1 MGRMTAG
8 SLFDLIH
15 GFFMTYLPGQKC
27 ASPHT
32 AVAYRQAINL
42 YLGFICESTGT
53 ALKNLDFSA
62 FQKQHAEGFLAWMK
76 DTKQYA
82 PATINQK
89 MAGIREF
96 LSYASARNPELVVYL
111 RGFSDIPRQKTDTW
125 ASIDYMSENAVNAIL
140 RQPDPNTR
148 SGLRDLFYMVMIY
161 DTAARV
167 DEMAKIRIC
176 DVRIGKTST
185 VMLQGKGSKTRTVP
199 LMERTVSYFR
209 QYVILFHPHETEY
222 SKQPLF
228 YVERK
233 GTVTPMS
240 DDNVRRFMK
249 KYASLARS
257 ECTEVPDSVYPH
269 LWRHSRAMHL
279 YQHGMDLTLI
289 SQWLGHANLEVTLVY
304 AHADTEKKREAINK
318 AMENTSLATPDA
330 SVFMVDDDELL
341 KKLCGLR

>member
-1 MGRMTAG
+1 MGRITDG
-8 SLFDLIH
+8 SFFDQIH
-15 GFFMTYLPGQKC
+15 YFLMTYLPRQKC

-32 AVAYRQAINL
+32 VTAYRHALNL
-42 YLGFICESTGT
+42 YLDFVCESSGIS
-53 ALKNLDFSA
+53 LKNLDFHI
-62 FQKQHAEGFLAWMK
+62 FRKQYAEDFLFWMK
-76 DTKQYA
+76 DTKKYA
-82 PATINQK
+82 SATINQK
-89 MAGIREF
+89 MAAIREF
-96 LSYASARNPELVVYL
+96 LSYASARSPELITYL
-111 RGFSDIPRQKTDTW
+111 RAFSDIPRQKTDAW
-125 ASIDYMSENAVNAIL
+125 APVRYMSENAVNAIL

-148 SGLRDLFYMVMIY
+148 PGLRDLFYMVMLY

-167 DEMAKIRIC
+167 DEMAKMRIC

-185 VMLQGKGSKTRTVP
+185 AMLHGKGGKSRTVP

-209 QYVILFHPHETEY
+209 RYMSLFHPQETEY
-222 SKQPLF
+222 SRQFLF
-228 YVERK
+228 YVVRK
-233 GTVTPMS
+233 GTAAPMS

-249 KYASLARS
+249 KYAAAARL
-257 ECTEVPDSVYPH
+257 ECGEVPDNVYPH

-318 AMENTSLATPDA
+318 AMENTSLAVPDA
-330 SVFMVDDDELL
+330 SVFKVDDDELL

>member
-1 MGRMTAG
+1 MGRMTDS
-8 SLFDLIH
+8 SLFDRIH
-15 GFFMTYLPGQKC
+15 DFLMVYLPDQKC

-32 AVAYRQAINL
+32 VIAYRHAINI
-42 YLGFICESTGT
+42 YLDFICESTGT
-53 ALKNLDFSA
+53 VLKNLDFSV

-76 DTKQYA
+76 DTKQYTSS
-82 PATINQK
+82 TINQK

-111 RGFSDIPRQKTDTW
+111 RVFSDMPRQKTDTW
-125 ASIDYMSENAVNAIL
+125 ASIDYMSENTVNAIL
-140 RQPDPNTR
+140 RQPDPTTR
-148 SGLRDLFYMVMIY
+148 QGLRDLFYMVMIY

-167 DEMAKIRIC
+167 DEMMKIRIC
-176 DVRIGKTST
+176 DIRAGKAPT
-185 VMLQGKGSKTRTVP
+185 VTLQGKGSKTRIVP
-199 LMERTVSYFR
+199 LMERTVSYFK
-209 QYVILFHPHETEY
+209 QYVNLFHPQETEY
-222 SKQPLF
+222 SRQPLF
-228 YVERK
+228 YVKRR
-233 GTVTPMS
+233 GMTAPMS

-249 KYASLARS
+249 KYADMARL

-330 SVFMVDDDELL
+330 SVFKVEDDELL

>member
-1 MGRMTAG
+1 MGRITDS
-8 SLFDLIH
+8 SLFDRIH
-15 GFFMTYLPGQKC
+15 GFLTVYLPGQKC

-32 AVAYRQAINL
+32 VVAYRHAINL
-42 YLGFICESTGT
+42 YLDFICESTGG
-53 ALKNLDFSA
+53 ALKKLDFSA
-62 FQKQHAEGFLAWMK
+62 FQKQYAEEFLAWMK
-76 DTKQYA
+76 DTKQYTS
-82 PATINQK
+82 ATINQK

-96 LSYASARNPELVVYL
+96 LSYASVRNPELVAYL
-111 RGFSDIPRQKTDTW
+111 WGFSDIPRQKTDTW
-125 ASIDYMSENAVNAIL
+125 ASVEYMSENAVNAIL
-140 RQPDPNTR
+140 RQPDPATR
-148 SGLRDLFYMVMIY
+148 SGLRDLFYMILIY

-185 VMLQGKGSKTRTVP
+185 VLLHGKGSKTRTVP
-199 LMERTVSYFR
+199 IMERTVSHFK
-209 QYVILFHPHETEY
+209 QYMGLFHPQETEY

-228 YVERK
+228 YVKRK
-233 GTVTPMS
+233 GISAPMS

-249 KYASLARS
+249 KYASMAHM

-318 AMENTSLATPDA
+318 AMENTSLSTPDA
-330 SVFMVDDDELL
+330 SVFKVDDDELL

>member
-1 MGRMTAG
+1 MGRMTDS
-8 SLFDLIH
+8 SLFDRIH
-15 GFFMTYLPGQKC
+15 DFLMVYLPDQKC

-32 AVAYRQAINL
+32 VIAYRHAINI
-42 YLGFICESTGT
+42 YLDFICESTGT
-53 ALKNLDFSA
+53 VLKNLDFSV

-76 DTKQYA
+76 DTKQYTSS
-82 PATINQK
+82 TINQK

-111 RGFSDIPRQKTDTW
+111 RVFSDMPRQKTDTW

-140 RQPDPNTR
+140 RQPDPTTR
-148 SGLRDLFYMVMIY
+148 QGLRDLFYMVMIY

-167 DEMAKIRIC
+167 DEMMKIRIC
-176 DVRIGKTST
+176 DIRAGKAPT
-185 VMLQGKGSKTRTVP
+185 VTLQGKGSKTRIVP
-199 LMERTVSYFR
+199 LMERTVSYFK
-209 QYVILFHPHETEY
+209 QYVNLFHPQETEY
-222 SKQPLF
+222 SRQPLF
-228 YVERK
+228 YVKRR
-233 GTVTPMS
+233 GMTAPMS

-249 KYASLARS
+249 KYADMARL

-318 AMENTSLATPDA
+318 AMENTSLATPEA
-330 SVFMVDDDELL
+330 SVFKVEDDELL

>member
-1 MGRMTAG
+1 MGRMTDS
-8 SLFDLIH
+8 SLFDRIH
-15 GFFMTYLPGQKC
+15 DFLMVYLPDQKC

-32 AVAYRQAINL
+32 VIAYRHAINI
-42 YLGFICESTGT
+42 YLDFICESTGT
-53 ALKNLDFSA
+53 VLKNLDFSV

-76 DTKQYA
+76 DTKQYTSS
-82 PATINQK
+82 TINQK

-111 RGFSDIPRQKTDTW
+111 RVFSDMPRQKTDTW

-140 RQPDPNTR
+140 RQPDPTTR
-148 SGLRDLFYMVMIY
+148 QGLRDLFYMVMIY

-167 DEMAKIRIC
+167 DEMMKIRIC
-176 DVRIGKTST
+176 DIRTGKAPT
-185 VMLQGKGSKTRTVP
+185 VTLQGKGSKTRIVP
-199 LMERTVSYFR
+199 LMERTVSYFK
-209 QYVILFHPHETEY
+209 QYVNLFHPQETEY
-222 SKQPLF
+222 SRQPLF
-228 YVERK
+228 YVKRR
-233 GTVTPMS
+233 GMTAPMS

-249 KYASLARS
+249 KYADMARL

-330 SVFMVDDDELL
+330 SVFKVEDDELL

>member
-1 MGRMTAG
+1 MGRITDS
-8 SLFDLIH
+8 SLFDRIH
-15 GFFMTYLPGQKC
+15 GFLTVYLPGQKC

-32 AVAYRQAINL
+32 VVAYRHAINL
-42 YLGFICESTGT
+42 YLDFICESTGGT
-53 ALKNLDFSA
+53 LKKLDFSA
-62 FQKQHAEGFLAWMK
+62 FQKQYAEEFLAWMK
-76 DTKQYA
+76 DTKQYTS
-82 PATINQK
+82 ATINQK

-96 LSYASARNPELVVYL
+96 LSYASVRNPELVAYM

-125 ASIDYMSENAVNAIL
+125 ASVEYMSENAVNAIL
-140 RQPDPNTR
+140 RQPDPATR
-148 SGLRDLFYMVMIY
+148 SGLRDLFYMILIY

-185 VMLQGKGSKTRTVP
+185 VLLHGKGSKTRTVP
-199 LMERTVSYFR
+199 IMERTVSHFK
-209 QYVILFHPHETEY
+209 QYMGLFHPQETEY

-228 YVERK
+228 YVKSK
-233 GTVTPMS
+233 GIIAPKS

-249 KYASLARS
+249 KYASMAHM

-304 AHADTEKKREAINK
+304 AHADTEKKHEAINK
-318 AMENTSLATPDA
+318 AMENTSLSTPDA
-330 SVFMVDDDELL
+330 SVFKVDDDELL

>member
-1 MGRMTAG
+1 MGRMTDS
-8 SLFDLIH
+8 SLFDRIH
-15 GFFMTYLPGQKC
+15 DFLMVYLPDQKC

-32 AVAYRQAINL
+32 VIAYRHAINI
-42 YLGFICESTGT
+42 YLDFICESTGT
-53 ALKNLDFSA
+53 VLKNLDFSV

-76 DTKQYA
+76 DTKQYTSS
-82 PATINQK
+82 TINQK

-111 RGFSDIPRQKTDTW
+111 RVFSDMPRQKTDTW

-140 RQPDPNTR
+140 RQPDPTTR
-148 SGLRDLFYMVMIY
+148 QGLRDLFYMVMIY

-167 DEMAKIRIC
+167 DEMMKIRIC
-176 DVRIGKTST
+176 DIRAGKAPT
-185 VMLQGKGSKTRTVP
+185 VTLQGKGSKTRIVP
-199 LMERTVSYFR
+199 LMERTVSYFK
-209 QYVILFHPHETEY
+209 QYVNLFHPQETEY
-222 SKQPLF
+222 SRQPLF
-228 YVERK
+228 YVKRR
-233 GTVTPMS
+233 GMTAPMS

-249 KYASLARS
+249 KYADMARL

-330 SVFMVDDDELL
+330 SVFKVEDDELL

>member
-1 MGRMTAG
+1 MGRMTDS
-8 SLFDLIH
+8 SLFDRIH
-15 GFFMTYLPGQKC
+15 DFLMVYLPDQKC

-32 AVAYRQAINL
+32 VIAYRHAINI
-42 YLGFICESTGT
+42 YLDLICESTGT
-53 ALKNLDFSA
+53 VLKNLDFSV

-76 DTKQYA
+76 DTKQYTSS
-82 PATINQK
+82 TINQK

-96 LSYASARNPELVVYL
+96 LSYASVRNPELVVYL
-111 RGFSDIPRQKTDTW
+111 RVFSDMPRQKTDTW

-140 RQPDPNTR
+140 RQPDPTTR
-148 SGLRDLFYMVMIY
+148 QGLRDLFYMVMIY

-167 DEMAKIRIC
+167 DEMMKIRIC
-176 DVRIGKTST
+176 DIRAGKAPT
-185 VMLQGKGSKTRTVP
+185 VTLQGKGSKTRIVP
-199 LMERTVSYFR
+199 LMERTVSYFK
-209 QYVILFHPHETEY
+209 QYVNLFHPQETEY
-222 SKQPLF
+222 SRQPLF
-228 YVERK
+228 YVKRR
-233 GTVTPMS
+233 GMTAPMS

-249 KYASLARS
+249 KYADMARL

-330 SVFMVDDDELL
+330 SVFKVEDDELL

>member
-1 MGRMTAG
+1 MGRITDS
-8 SLFDLIH
+8 SLFDQIH
-15 GFFMTYLPGQKC
+15 GFLMVYLPRQKC
-27 ASPHT
+27 SSPHT
-32 AVAYRQAINL
+32 VTAYRHAINL
-42 YLGFICESTGT
+42 YLDFICGSTGT
-53 ALKNLDFSA
+53 VLKNLDFSV

-76 DTKQYA
+76 DTKQYTSS
-82 PATINQK
+82 TINQK
-89 MAGIREF
+89 MAGIIEF
-96 LSYASARNPELVVYL
+96 LSYASARNPELVIYL

-140 RQPDPNTR
+140 RQPAPNTR
-148 SGLRDLFYMVMIY
+148 QGLRDLFYMVMIY

-167 DEMAKIRIC
+167 DEMMKIRIC
-176 DVRIGKTST
+176 DIRVGKTPT
-185 VMLQGKGSKTRTVP
+185 VTLQGKGSKTRTVP
-199 LMERTVSYFR
+199 LMERTVSYFK
-209 QYVILFHPHETEY
+209 QYVSLFHPQETEY
-222 SKQPLF
+222 SRQPLF
-228 YVERK
+228 YVKRK
-233 GTVTPMS
+233 GSIAPMS

-249 KYASLARS
+249 KYAAMARM

-330 SVFMVDDDELL
+330 SVFKVDDDELL
-341 KKLCGLR
+341 KKLCGLK